1 MSVNAR
7 KYNPG
12 FLSDEE
18 LVASFCV
25 RTSEFESIVE
35 MLRDCRDSSNPHQIV
50 IGPRGSGKTS
60 LLLRI
65 AAEIRRDASLSS
77 HFFPVVF
84 AEESYEV
91 STAGEFWLECLSRL
105 AVQAPR
111 TEGGPDLGRSYE
123 ELRGISDDRTLGER
137 SLGAALDF
145 ADREAKRLVL
155 FVENLNTLFRDM
167 TDPDAGWRLRKV
179 LQTEPRVILLGSATR
194 RFDQIDHPDQA
205 LYDLFRVTSL
215 RPLGTGECA
224 ALWQT
229 VSGRE
234 ARQETIRSLRILTG
248 GNPRLVMVV
257 ARFGASLSFRELM
270 SDLLDLVDDHTEYFR
285 SHLEM
290 LPAQERRVYLA
301 LADLW
306 RPATAREIADRAR
319 LTTSKCSA
327 QLTRLSERA
336 IVEVAGGTARRKHYY
351 LTERMYNIYY
361 LLRRPR
367 GPHRMVES
375 LIRFMESFYSKIE
388 LRDIVRSIARD
399 TQQVSGGMRAL
410 HEIAF
415 EKLLLLPALDQHR
428 GALLATAP
436 REIADVPR
444 RAPLAPNELNER
456 SVTPDLPVS
465 QSDALSAD
473 ACAAED
479 AAGLELI
486 ERGSELRKKNRLQ
499 EALSVFDDVID
510 LYGEGS
516 PRHFPELTAKALVRK
531 GDVLH
536 ALGRAEEALTTC
548 EEVIRRY
555 ADNEAPEISECMA
568 AALLNKGAALA
579 ALSRMQEALAANDDL
594 ARRFGASKTPSVRT
608 KVAIALSNKGIAL
621 GSMSR
626 LQDALQVSDEL
637 VHRFGG
643 SEEKDAVIAVA
654 KSLCNKGAI
663 LERLNR
669 VDEALAAYDNVVRR
683 YGASNDCA
691 LHEVVATALL
701 NKGVALGECSQPND
715 ALAAFDEV
723 IRRFGAIETPA
734 LRATVALAMSN
745 KGYALSELSR
755 TQEALATYDEVV
767 RTCGTSETPSIL
779 EAVGKALLNK
789 ARILVNSS
797 RPECALSVYG
807 EIESRF
813 SAVEST
819 VLRETVATA
828 LCNEGITLGK
838 LGRHEEAVI
847 RYDQAIRRFGECKA
861 PVLVE
866 MVTKSLLNKG
876 YALSG
881 LARPTDALT
890 AYDEAVRHAGE
901 TETSSIQALAAH
913 ALVKKGLTIAE
924 LNRSDDALP
933 CYEEVIRRHGASAD
947 TALRG
952 LTAKSFLNK
961 GVALALLNR
970 GAEAIAACDEVV
982 RRYGDSEIPDLLDS
996 VAKSLINKAGILVTM
1011 TRRQEAL
1018 YVCDEAI
1025 RRFSNRKAPALV
1037 HMVAD
1042 AFYVKGGAML
1052 ELNRPVEALAA
1063 FAEVLQRA
1071 PEAERSAIPELQ
1083 AKALLGRGLAFDKL
1097 CRFPEALTAYDEVA
1111 DRFGDSTNVF
1121 VHGPVASALARKV
1134 PILDGDN
1141 RTTEARAVHEEL
1153 VQRLG
1158 QSAPAYHELVERS
1171 LVDRADFELIC
1182 GRNESATEMAGQAL
1196 ERCLPDSVESRLR
1209 SHIIR
1214 AKANIADGDAERSE
1228 PDIGSTLTVL
1238 ANIETVPKEHL
1249 RALME
1254 FGVQLGPGRL
1264 RELVE
1269 ASPSAPLLLSLT
1281 TALAQEEGLHPRV
1294 AREVEEVATDIR
1306 AELKT
1311 MREGRRLRTT
1321 ADRDANRTGNTART
1335 SGIVIRDRL
1344 NRTLPIRYGPVRF
1357 AVVGNGGRRSN
1368 SWKIWPEKNGEIY
1381 VAIREKNPG
1390 FKVSLHKSGK
1400 QHIKMASEYW
1410 GQWHEPDIYAGPM
1423 VATSAKLV
1431 FPTWGMREDD
1441 KLSEQEREAWK
1452 GNEIEIDAPA
1462 KGKLLAV
1469 AVVVRANGQA
1479 LKQEGGKSE
1488 TLALWRRPDG
1498 KEAHLVVSEEAETN
1512 FKEIVLKAL
1521 TNEDFLRDLH
1531 EAAEGGGD
1539 VLDGKT
1545 ALTATLA
1552 GPANEGGNYF
1562 LCVST
1567 TIGTRECER
1576 GKEYVPI
1583 VAGLSS
1589 SLS

>member
-1 MSVNAR
+1 MVAR

-18 LVASFCV
+18 IVASFCV
-25 RTSEFESIVE
+25 RTSEFESVVE
-35 MLRDCRDSSNPHQIV
+35 MLRDCRESSNPHQIV

-91 STAGEFWLECLSRL
+91 STAGEFWLECLSCL
-105 AVQAPR
+105 AMQAPGK
-111 TEGGPDLGRSYE
+111 EGSPDLGRSYE
-123 ELRGISDDRTLGER
+123 ELRSISDDRTLGER
-137 SLGAALDF
+137 CLGAVLDF
-145 ADREAKRLVL
+145 SDREAKRLVL
-155 FVENLNTLFRDM
+155 FVENLNNLFRDM

-179 LQTEPRVILLGSATR
+179 LQTEPRIILLGSATR

-215 RPLGTGECA
+215 RPLGTDECA
-224 ALWQT
+224 TLWQT

-234 ARQETIRSLRILTG
+234 AGQETIRSLCILTG
-248 GNPRLVMVV
+248 GNPRLVMIV
-257 ARFGASLSFRELM
+257 ARFGASLSFRALM

-306 RPATAREIADRAR
+306 KPATAREIADRAR
-319 LTTSKCSA
+319 LETSKCSA

-336 IVEVAGGTARRKHYY
+336 IVEVTGGTARRKQYY
-351 LTERMYNIYY
+351 LTERLYNIYY
-361 LLRRPR
+361 VLRRPR

-375 LIRFMESFYSKIE
+375 LIRFMESFYSPLE
-388 LRDIVRSIARD
+388 LRDIGRSIARD
-399 TQQVSGGMRAL
+399 ARHVSGDMRAL

-415 EKLLLLPALDQHR
+415 DKLLLLPALDQHR
-428 GALLATAP
+428 GVLLATAP
-436 REIADVPR
+436 GEIVAIPHR
-444 RAPLAPNELNER
+444 LPLASNESNEG

-465 QSDALSAD
+465 QSDDLSAD
-473 ACAAED
+473 AGTAEN
-479 AAGLELI
+479 AAGVELI

-499 EALSVFDDVID
+499 EAISVFDEVINR
-510 LYGEGS
+510 YGES
-516 PRHFPELTAKALVRK
+516 APRRHPELTANALVRK
-531 GDVLH
+531 GEVLH
-536 ALGRAEEALTTC
+536 ALGRPEEALATC
-548 EEVIRRY
+548 DEVIRRY
-555 ADNEAPEISECMA
+555 GDNEAPEISERVA
-568 AALLNKGAALA
+568 AALLNKGAALG
-579 ALSRMQEALAANDDL
+579 ALSRMDEALAANDEL
-594 ARRFGASKTPSVRT
+594 VRRFGASNAPGVRA
-608 KVAIALSNKGIAL
+608 KVAYALSNKGITL
-621 GSMSR
+621 GNMSR
-626 LQDALQVSDEL
+626 LRDALQASDEL
-637 VHRFGG
+637 VHRFGV
-643 SEEKDAVIAVA
+643 SEEREVVIAIA
-654 KSLCNKGAI
+654 KTLCNKGAI

-669 VDEALAAYDNVVRR
+669 VDEALAGYDSLVRR
-683 YGASNDCA
+683 YGATNDSA

-701 NKGVALGECSQPND
+701 NKGVALGERSQPDD
-715 ALAAFDEV
+715 ALATFDEV
-723 IRRFGAIETPA
+723 IRRFGTIEKPG

-745 KGYALSELSR
+745 KGYALSELNR

-767 RTCGTSETPSIL
+767 RTCGASETPGIL

-789 ARILVNSS
+789 ARILVDSN

-807 EIESRF
+807 DIESRF

-819 VLRETVATA
+819 VLREAVATA

-847 RYDQAIRRFGECKA
+847 RYDQAVCRFGECEA
-861 PVLVE
+861 LILVE
-866 MVTKSLLNKG
+866 MVAKSLLNKG
-876 YALSG
+876 YALSA
-881 LARPTDALT
+881 LARPTDALA
-890 AYDEAVRHAGE
+890 AYDEAVGHAGE
-901 TETSSIQALAAH
+901 TENSSIQTLAAH
-913 ALVKKGLTIAE
+913 ALVKKGLTLVD
-924 LNRSDDALP
+924 LNRTEEALP
-933 CYEEVIRRHGASAD
+933 CYEEVIRRYGPSTD
-947 TALRG
+947 SALRC
-952 LTAKSFLNK
+952 LVAKSFLNK
-961 GVALALLNR
+961 GVALATLNR
-970 GAEAIAACDEVV
+970 NTEAIGACDEVV
-982 RRYGDSEIPDLLDS
+982 RRYGGSETSDILDS
-996 VAKSLINKAGILVTM
+996 VAKALVNKAGILVTM

-1018 YVCDEAI
+1018 YICEEAI
-1025 RRFSNRKAPALV
+1025 RRFSKLKAPVLV

-1063 FAEVLQRA
+1063 FAEVLKRA
-1071 PEAERSAIPELQ
+1071 SEAEHAAIPELQ
-1083 AKALLGRGLAFDKL
+1083 AKTILGRGLAFDKL
-1097 CRFPEALTAYDEVA
+1097 GRFREALAAYDEVTT
-1111 DRFGDSTNVF
+1111 RFGESKNLF
-1121 VHGPVASALARKV
+1121 VQGPVASALARKV
-1134 PILDGDN
+1134 VVLDVEN
-1141 RTTEARAVHEEL
+1141 RKTEARVVHEEL
-1153 VQRLG
+1153 VRRLG
-1158 QSAPAYHELVERS
+1158 QGVPAYHELVERF
-1171 LVDRADFELIC
+1171 LVERAEFELVC
-1182 GRNESATEMAGQAL
+1182 GRNESAIEMAGRAL
-1196 ERCLPDSVESRLR
+1196 DRCLSDSVESRLR
-1209 SHIIR
+1209 AHIIR
-1214 AKANIADGDAERSE
+1214 AKANIADGDAEGAE
-1228 PDIGSTLTVL
+1228 PDITSTLTVL
-1238 ANIETVPKEHL
+1238 ANVESVPKEHL

-1254 FGVQLGPGRL
+1254 FSVQLGPGRL

-1281 TALAQEEGLHPRV
+1281 TALAQEEGLQPRV

-1311 MREGRRLRTT
+1311 IRESIGLRTT

-1335 SGIVIRDRL
+1335 SGIVIRDKL
-1344 NRTLPIRYGPVRF
+1344 NRALPIRHGPVRL
-1357 AVVGNGGRRSN
+1357 AVVGTGGKKSN
-1368 SWKIWPEKNGEIY
+1368 SWKIWMERNGEMY
-1381 VAIREKNPG
+1381 FAIRERNPG
-1390 FKVSLHKSGK
+1390 FKVSLHKRGK

-1410 GQWHEPDIYAGPM
+1410 GQWHEPDIHAGPM

-1441 KLSEQEREAWK
+1441 KLSAEEREAWK
-1452 GNEIEIDAPA
+1452 GNEMEIDAPVE
-1462 KGKLLAV
+1462 GKLLAV
-1469 AVVVRANGQA
+1469 SVVVRAEGQI
-1479 LKQEGGKSE
+1479 LKQEGGGSE

-1498 KEAHLVVSEEAETN
+1498 KEAHLIVSEEAERN

-1521 TNEDFLRDLH
+1521 TNEDFLQALR
-1531 EAAEGGGD
+1531 EATESGGD

-1552 GPANEGGNYF
+1552 GPANEGSNYF

-1567 TIGTRECER
+1567 TIGTREGER
-1576 GKEYVPI
+1576 GKEYVPM

>member
-1 MSVNAR
+1 MVAR

-18 LVASFCV
+18 IVASFCV
-25 RTSEFESIVE
+25 RTAEFDSIVE
-35 MLRDCRDSSNPHQIV
+35 MLRDCRESSNPHQIV

-65 AAEIRRDASLSS
+65 AAEIRRNASLSS

-84 AEESYEV
+84 AEESYGV

-105 AVQAPR
+105 AVQNPGR
-111 TEGGPDLGRSYE
+111 EGEPDLGRSYE
-123 ELRGISDDRTLGER
+123 ELRGIFDDRTLGER
-137 SLGAALDF
+137 CLGAVLDF
-145 ADREAKRLVL
+145 SDRNAKRLVL
-155 FVENLNTLFRDM
+155 FVENLNTLFRDVS
-167 TDPDAGWRLRKV
+167 DPDAGWRLRKV
-179 LQTEPRVILLGSATR
+179 LQTEPRIILLASATR
-194 RFDQIDHPDQA
+194 RFDQIDDPDQA

-215 RPLGTGECA
+215 RPLGTEECTN
-224 ALWQT
+224 LWQT

-234 ARQETIRSLRILTG
+234 VRQETIRSLRILTG
-248 GNPRLVMVV
+248 GNPRLVMIV
-257 ARFGASLSFRELM
+257 ARFGASLSFRALM

-285 SHLEM
+285 SHLEI

-301 LADLW
+301 LAELW
-306 RPATAREIADRAR
+306 KPATAREIADRAR
-319 LTTSKCSA
+319 LATSKCSA

-336 IVEVAGGTARRKHYY
+336 IVEVTGGTARRKQYY

-375 LIRFMESFYSKIE
+375 LIRFMESFYSPLE
-388 LRDIVRSIARD
+388 LRDIGRSIARD
-399 TQQVSGGMRAL
+399 ALHVHGDMRAL

-428 GALLATAP
+428 GALLATAS

-444 RAPLAPNELNER
+444 RVPLAPNELNER

-594 ARRFGASKTPSVRT
+594 ARRFGASKTPSVRA
-608 KVAIALSNKGIAL
+608 KVAIAL
-621 GSMSR
+621 
-626 LQDALQVSDEL
+626 
-637 VHRFGG
+637 
-643 SEEKDAVIAVA
+643 
-654 KSLCNKGAI
+654 
-663 LERLNR
+663 
-669 VDEALAAYDNVVRR
+669 
-683 YGASNDCA
+683 
-691 LHEVVATALL
+691 
-701 NKGVALGECSQPND
+701 
-715 ALAAFDEV
+715 
-723 IRRFGAIETPA
+723 
-734 LRATVALAMSN
+734 SN

-807 EIESRF
+807 DIESRF

-838 LGRHEEAVI
+838 LGRHEEAAI

-876 YALSG
+876 YALSA

-933 CYEEVIRRHGASAD
+933 CYEEVIRRHGTSAD

-952 LTAKSFLNK
+952 LAAKSFLNK

-1018 YVCDEAI
+1018 YACDEAI

-1097 CRFPEALTAYDEVA
+1097 CRFPEALAAYDEVA
-1111 DRFGDSTNVF
+1111 DRFGDSTNMF
-1121 VHGPVASALARKV
+1121 VHGPVASALARKI
-1134 PILDGDN
+1134 PILDGED
-1141 RTTEARAVHEEL
+1141 RRMEAHAVHEEL
-1153 VQRLG
+1153 VRRLG

-1182 GRNESATEMAGQAL
+1182 GRNESAIEMAGQAL
-1196 ERCLPDSVESRLR
+1196 ERCLSDSVESRLR

-1228 PDIGSTLTVL
+1228 PDIRSTLTVL

-1254 FGVQLGPGRL
+1254 FSVQLGPGRL

-1311 MREGRRLRTT
+1311 IRDGIRLGTT

-1344 NRTLPIRYGPVRF
+1344 NR
-1357 AVVGNGGRRSN
+1357 
-1368 SWKIWPEKNGEIY
+1368 
-1381 VAIREKNPG
+1381 
-1390 FKVSLHKSGK
+1390 H
-1400 QHIKMASEYW
+1400 
-1410 GQWHEPDIYAGPM
+1410 
-1423 VATSAKLV
+1423 
-1431 FPTWGMREDD
+1431 
-1441 KLSEQEREAWK
+1441 
-1452 GNEIEIDAPA
+1452 
-1462 KGKLLAV
+1462 
-1469 AVVVRANGQA
+1469 
-1479 LKQEGGKSE
+1479 
-1488 TLALWRRPDG
+1488 
-1498 KEAHLVVSEEAETN
+1498 
-1512 FKEIVLKAL
+1512 
-1521 TNEDFLRDLH
+1521 
-1531 EAAEGGGD
+1531 
-1539 VLDGKT
+1539 
-1545 ALTATLA
+1545 
-1552 GPANEGGNYF
+1552 
-1562 LCVST
+1562 
-1567 TIGTRECER
+1567 
-1576 GKEYVPI
+1576 
-1583 VAGLSS
+1583 
-1589 SLS
+1589 

>member
-1 MSVNAR
+1 MVAR

-18 LVASFCV
+18 IVALFCV
-25 RTSEFESIVE
+25 RTAELDSIVE
-35 MLRDCRDSSNPHQIV
+35 MLRDCRESSNPHQIV

-105 AVQAPR
+105 AVQNPGR
-111 TEGGPDLGRSYE
+111 EGDPDLGRSYE

-137 SLGAALDF
+137 CLGAVLDF
-145 ADREAKRLVL
+145 SDRNAKRLVL
-155 FVENLNTLFRDM
+155 FVENLNTLFRDVS
-167 TDPDAGWRLRKV
+167 DPDAGWRLRKV
-179 LQTEPRVILLGSATR
+179 LQTEPRIILLASATR
-194 RFDQIDHPDQA
+194 RFDQIDDPNQA

-215 RPLGTGECA
+215 RPLGTEECTT
-224 ALWQT
+224 LWQT
-229 VSGRE
+229 ISGRE

-248 GNPRLVMVV
+248 GNPRLVMIV
-257 ARFGASLSFRELM
+257 ARFGASLSFRALM

-285 SHLEM
+285 SHLEV

-306 RPATAREIADRAR
+306 KPATAREIADRAR
-319 LTTSKCSA
+319 LATSKCSA

-336 IVEVAGGTARRKHYY
+336 IVEVTGGTTRRKQYY

-375 LIRFMESFYSKIE
+375 LIRFMESFYSPFE
-388 LRDIVRSIARD
+388 LRDIGRSIARD
-399 TQQVSGGMRAL
+399 ALHVSSDMRAL

-436 REIADVPR
+436 RE
-444 RAPLAPNELNER
+444 
-456 SVTPDLPVS
+456 
-465 QSDALSAD
+465 
-473 ACAAED
+473 
-479 AAGLELI
+479 
-486 ERGSELRKKNRLQ
+486 
-499 EALSVFDDVID
+499 
-510 LYGEGS
+510 
-516 PRHFPELTAKALVRK
+516 
-531 GDVLH
+531 
-536 ALGRAEEALTTC
+536 
-548 EEVIRRY
+548 
-555 ADNEAPEISECMA
+555 
-568 AALLNKGAALA
+568 
-579 ALSRMQEALAANDDL
+579 
-594 ARRFGASKTPSVRT
+594 
-608 KVAIALSNKGIAL
+608 IAL

-654 KSLCNKGAI
+654 KTLCNKGAI

-701 NKGVALGECSQPND
+701 NKGVALGECNQPND

-723 IRRFGAIETPA
+723 IRRFGAIEKPT

-755 TQEALATYDEVV
+755 TQEALAAYDEVV

-807 EIESRF
+807 DIESRF

-838 LGRHEEAVI
+838 LGRHEEAAI

-876 YALSG
+876 YALSA

-901 TETSSIQALAAH
+901 TEASSIQALAAH

-933 CYEEVIRRHGASAD
+933 CYEEVIRRHGTSAD

-952 LTAKSFLNK
+952 LAAKSFLNK

-1025 RRFSNRKAPALV
+1025 HRFSNRKAPALV

-1097 CRFPEALTAYDEVA
+1097 CRFPEALAAYDEVA
-1111 DRFGDSTNVF
+1111 DRFGDSTNMF
-1121 VHGPVASALARKV
+1121 VHGPVASALARKI
-1134 PILDGDN
+1134 PILDGED
-1141 RTTEARAVHEEL
+1141 RRIEAHAVHEEL
-1153 VQRLG
+1153 VRRLG

-1171 LVDRADFELIC
+1171 LVDRADFEIIC
-1182 GRNESATEMAGQAL
+1182 GRNESAIEMAGQAL

-1228 PDIGSTLTVL
+1228 PDIRSTLMIL

-1254 FGVQLGPGRL
+1254 FSVQLGPGRL

-1311 MREGRRLRTT
+1311 IRDGIRLGTT

-1335 SGIVIRDRL
+1335 SGIAIRDRL

-1381 VAIREKNPG
+1381 VAIRETNPG

-1410 GQWHEPDIYAGPM
+1410 GQWREPDIYAGPM

-1452 GNEIEIDAPA
+1452 GNEIEFDAPA
-1462 KGKLLAV
+1462 EGKLLAV
-1469 AVVVRANGQA
+1469 AVVVRAQGQA

-1498 KEAHLVVSEEAETN
+1498 KEAHLVVSEEAERN

-1521 TNEDFLRDLH
+1521 TNEDFLRDLR

-1539 VLDGKT
+1539 VSDGKT

-1567 TIGTRECER
+1567 TIGTRDSGR
-1576 GKEYVPI
+1576 GKEYVPV